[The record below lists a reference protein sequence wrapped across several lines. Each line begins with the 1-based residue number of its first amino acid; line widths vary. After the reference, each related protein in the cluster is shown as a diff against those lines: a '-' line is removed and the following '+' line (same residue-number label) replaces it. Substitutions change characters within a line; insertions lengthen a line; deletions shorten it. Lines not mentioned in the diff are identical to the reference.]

1 MVLLLEVEV
10 YGGTENL
17 TDDKAKK
24 LAGEEA
30 IKHVKEGDIVGIGSG
45 TTIAHVINLL
55 GERVKRDGISIL
67 AVPSS
72 YQSAHQLVENGIP
85 LTSLDEYPSLNIAID
100 GADEVDRALNLIKGG
115 GAALAREKVVGAAA
129 KRLIIV
135 VDSSKVSDSIGGVPV
150 PVEVLPFAYSFVKR
164 KIQEMGGKISLR
176 NASRKLGPVIT
187 DNGNFILDVKF
198 NKIDKPSLLERE
210 LNNIPGVIE
219 NGVFVDLANI
229 VYIGYADRVEKLERI

>member
-1 MVLLLEVEV
+1 MNAC
-10 YGGTENL
+10 GGTENL
-17 TDDKAKK
+17 TNEKGKR

-45 TTIAHVINLL
+45 TTITHVIDLL
-55 GERVKRDGISIL
+55 GERVKRDGINIS

-72 YQSAHQLVENGIP
+72 HQAAHQLIENGIP

-115 GAALAREKVVGAAA
+115 GAALTREKIVGAAA
-129 KRLIIV
+129 TMLIIV
-135 VDSSKVSDSIGGVPV
+135 VDSSKLSENIGGVPV
-150 PVEVLPFAYSFVKR
+150 PVEVLPFANNFVKR
-164 KIQEMGGKISLR
+164 KMQEMGGNVSLR

-198 NKIDKPSLLERE
+198 NKIDEPSILERE

-219 NGVFVDLANI
+219 NGIFSGLAHI
-229 VYIGYADRVEKLERI
+229 VYVGYADHVEKLERI